1 MKRRRKPLRYLAVTL
16 LLLLAFCLAG
26 YPFISN
32 WWVENSADSVVAAL
46 DAATEEAG
54 TEELSAETEAAR
66 KYNEALA
73 GVRVNL
79 TDPFNASAM
88 GDGNPEYESLLC
100 MTEDGIMGYIQIP
113 SINVNL
119 PIFHGTSGTVL
130 EQGVGHLEGTSLPV
144 GGERDIRACQVQN
157 CLQT

>member
-88 GDGNPEYESLLC
+88 GGREP
-100 MTEDGIMGYIQIP
+100 GI
-113 SINVNL
+113 
-119 PIFHGTSGTVL
+119 
-130 EQGVGHLEGTSLPV
+130 
-144 GGERDIRACQVQN
+144 
-157 CLQT
+157 